1 MRRVLS
7 SATLAGDRQG
17 RTAAL
22 IWDRRSIWVITRESY
37 KNHSSVLSRSNS
49 AHLKEGLG
57 MDRCLP
63 IRRRPHQINCSARCP
78 GRLCSL
84 AAQNISLPCRAVP
97 ILDVR
102 LVEWIGSA
110 LIAKWDRKTKAHE
123 RAYLLNLL
131 PEFQAVVFCC
141 PLFLTAFFR
150 KFLLFFSFCFFV
162 CKWSDLFRN
171 GLKMNA
177 SAQGLL
183 ALALDFHFKN

>member
-1 MRRVLS
+1 MHESFAIFNVLMWWRCDGKFGFWGEFLEHLNTPMVCHLKKTAKTAGRLAWLLVVEDEQQNDENEVIELFQKKNEVIKKGASRMRRVLS

-37 KNHSSVLSRSNS
+37 KNHSSGLSRSNS

-57 MDRCLP
+57 VDRCLP

-97 ILDVR
+97 
-102 LVEWIGSA
+102 
-110 LIAKWDRKTKAHE
+110 
-123 RAYLLNLL
+123 
-131 PEFQAVVFCC
+131 C
-141 PLFLTAFFR
+141 PA
-150 KFLLFFSFCFFV
+150 
-162 CKWSDLFRN
+162 
-171 GLKMNA
+171 
-177 SAQGLL
+177 
-183 ALALDFHFKN
+183 